1 MLKMNESNKKLIS
14 DTYGCGETY
23 GRIDVISTTLET
35 EGRETMLY
43 NKRSKRAHEEIEYIF
58 RTLLPENGLMVREE
72 QILLSHQM
80 LDALLYKQIALCDA
94 GVGIGKTYAY
104 LAACVIMR
112 KYAMNRTI
120 LCSGKWPVVIS
131 TSSVALQKAIIGEYI
146 PFLSKVLLRAGV
158 IQTPLKACVRKGKE
172 RYVCDKRLERRLLA
186 IQDKPKN
193 TRQKEALLSL
203 RTHFDL
209 DDVHGL
215 SGFDRRQVN
224 VPRSCERDCRKFS
237 GCRYQR
243 YLQRAKDPDVFIQI
257 CNHNYLLA
265 DSSHRIKAYQPLLN
279 DYQALVIDEAHKL
292 PEAAQQ
298 MFGKSLSMDDIIE
311 ISSLLEG
318 EHYRVDAVKIR
329 EAFRNL
335 SDCIQRECSG
345 EGGGYDTFPQTTD
358 SMLALKMT
366 IQQLRKTQCR
376 TEGVVPRWITN
387 RLGEAGEVLGFFFL
401 HTKAHI
407 LYLQQDKNGYPTF
420 CAVSRETP
428 KRLGL
433 HLWKRDIPSIL
444 TSGTL
449 MAGNGFKRTR
459 QEMGLG
465 DMQCVREYVAKSPF
479 LYRENCLLY
488 LPRTLKRMKKG
499 SPKEVKMIAG
509 HIKDLI
515 CVTHGHTLVLFT
527 SYTLMGN
534 VYQELRD
541 KIPFPL
547 LEVWRH
553 SQEEISHFK
562 QQRNAVLFAAG
573 SCWEGVDF
581 PGDMVSSL
589 IIVKLPFAVPDPVS
603 ESEREPY
610 GSLNE
615 YIRDVIVP
623 DMQKRLRQGFGRAI
637 RTEQDTCVVSV
648 LDYRAVSGGAYYE
661 DVLRALPVCKMA
673 DSIGA
678 VERFIRERK
687 NVEYY
692 M

>member
-1 MLKMNESNKKLIS
+1 MPKMNKSKEKLIS

-23 GRIDVISTTLET
+23 GRIDVISTTLER

-120 LCSGKWPVVIS
+120 LSSGKWPVVIS

-146 PFLSKVLLRAGV
+146 PFLSKILLRAGI

-209 DDVHGL
+209 DDVYGL

-243 YLQRAKDPDVFIQI
+243 YLQRVKEPDVFIQI

-265 DSSHRIKAYQPLLN
+265 DSAHRTKAYQPLLN

-298 MFGKSLSMDDIIE
+298 MFGQSLSWDDIIE
-311 ISSLLEG
+311 ICGLLER
-318 EHYRVDAVKIR
+318 EHCRVDAGKIK
-329 EAFRNL
+329 EAFGGL
-335 SDCIQRECSG
+335 SDCIHRECFG
-345 EGGGYDTFPQTTD
+345 EGEEHAAFPQTVE
-358 SMLALKMT
+358 SMLALNMT
-366 IQQLRKTQCR
+366 IQQLCKTQSR
-376 TEGVVPRWITN
+376 TKGAVPRWITN
-387 RLGEAGEVLGFFFL
+387 RLGEAGEVLTCFFF
-401 HTKAHI
+401 HDKRYI
-407 LYLQQDKNGYPTF
+407 LYLQQDKEGHPVF
-420 CAVSRETP
+420 CAASRETP
-428 KRLGL
+428 KQMGAN
-433 HLWKRDIPSIL
+433 LWKRGVPAIL

-459 QEMGLG
+459 QAMGLE
-465 DMQCVREYVAKSPF
+465 DMPNVGEYVASSPF

-499 SPKEVKMIAG
+499 SAEEVQMIAS

-515 CVTHGHTLVLFT
+515 STTHGHTLVLFT

-553 SQEEISHFK
+553 SPEEISRFK
-562 QQRNAVLFAAG
+562 RQGNAVLFAAG

-603 ESEREPY
+603 EAERERY
-610 GSLNE
+610 GSLKE
-615 YIRDVIVP
+615 YIRSVIVP

-637 RTEQDTCVVSV
+637 RTEQDTCVVSI
-648 LDYRAVSGGAYYE
+648 LDYRAVSGGSYHA
-661 DVLRALPVCKMA
+661 DALRALPACKMA

-687 NVEYY
+687 GVEYY